1 MVKIKFCGMTNPD
14 DCMAAVDLSIDF
26 IGFVFYRESA
36 RYIEPKRVRRITE
49 RLAGRIKTVGVFVEK
64 TGDEV
69 REVVDYCNLDFAQ
82 VYGETAC
89 DEVKA
94 EKRISAYRVRDRL
107 PGAIADGLVLFDSF
121 TNGFGGSGM
130 PFNVN
135 LLEGHSALDRAFIAG
150 GVSEENVADVL
161 QLRPFGIDL
170 VSSIE
175 KYKGKKDV
183 QKMKNLV
190 KKVRSAEI

>member
-1 MVKIKFCGMTNPD
+1 MVKIKLCGMTNTD
-14 DCMAAVDLSIDF
+14 DCMAAADLSVDF
-26 IGFVFYRESA
+26 IGFVFYRKST
-36 RYIEPKRVRRITE
+36 RYIEPKTVRRITE
-49 RLAGRIKTVGVFVEK
+49 GLAGRIRTVGVFVEE
-64 TGDEV
+64 TGNEV
-69 REVVDYCNLDFAQ
+69 REILDYCNLDFAQ
-82 VYGETAC
+82 VYDEAAC

-94 EKRISAYRVRDRL
+94 EKRISAYRVGNGL
-107 PGAIADGLVLFDSF
+107 PGAIADGLVLFDSL
-121 TNGFGGSGM
+121 TNGFGGSGV

-135 LLEGHSALDRAFIAG
+135 LLKGHSALDRAFIAG
-150 GVSEENVADVL
+150 GVNEGNVADVL

>member
-1 MVKIKFCGMTNPD
+1 MFKIKFCGMTNTD
-14 DCMAAVDLSIDF
+14 DCMAAVDLSVDF
-26 IGFVFYRESA
+26 IGFVFYRKSA
-36 RYIEPKRVRRITE
+36 RYVEPKTVKRITE
-49 RLAGRIKTVGVFVEK
+49 LLAGRIKTVGVFVEE

-69 REVVDYCNLDFAQ
+69 REIVDYCNLDFAQ
-82 VYGETAC
+82 VYGGAAC

-94 EKRISAYRVRDRL
+94 GKRISAYRVKDRL

-121 TNGFGGSGM
+121 TNGFGGSGV
-130 PFNVN
+130 PFNVD
-135 LLEGHSALDRAFIAG
+135 LLKGHSALGRAFIAG
-150 GVSEENVADVL
+150 GISEENVAGVL
-161 QLRPFGIDL
+161 RLKPFGIDL

-183 QKMKNLV
+183 LKMKNLV

>member
-1 MVKIKFCGMTNPD
+1 MTNTD
-14 DCMAAVDLSIDF
+14 DCMAAVDLSVDF
-26 IGFVFYRESA
+26 IGFVFYRKSA
-36 RYIEPKRVRRITE
+36 RYIEPKTARRITDL
-49 RLAGRIKTVGVFVEK
+49 LAGRIKTVGVFVEE

-69 REVVDYCNLDFAQ
+69 REIVDYCNLDFAQ
-82 VYGETAC
+82 VYGEAVC

-94 EKRISAYRVRDRL
+94 EKRISAYRVGDRL
-107 PGAIADGLVLFDSF
+107 PGVAADGLVLFDSY
-121 TNGFGGSGM
+121 TSGFGGSGV
-130 PFNVN
+130 PFNMN
-135 LLEGHSALDRAFIAG
+135 MLKGHSALDRAFIAG
-150 GVSEENVADVL
+150 GVSEENVAGIL

-183 QKMKNLV
+183 RKMKNLV